1 MRIVPIIMAILA
13 MILIFLFV
21 FERDQIARAIG
32 LPDAPAGETPPQDS
46 AQAPDPA
53 RSAVRVLAIHST
65 ARPIDTAV
73 ELRGQ
78 TEADRQVEM
87 RAETSGQVVSDPLRK
102 GSFVTAGQL
111 LCALDPANRNADL
124 AEAQAR
130 LREATA
136 RVPEAAARVTE
147 AQARLDEALIND
159 NAAAK
164 LSEGGF
170 ASDTRVAATRAAVS
184 SARAVLQAAE
194 SGLESTQAGIQS
206 ARARVEAAQKEIDR
220 LRITA
225 PFDGL
230 LESDTA
236 ELGSLLQ
243 PGLPCGTVIRLDPIL
258 LVGFVPEAD
267 VARIA
272 PGAMASARLIGGDTV
287 SGQVRFLSR
296 SADPETRTFRVEID
310 VPNPDL
316 RLRDG
321 QTVDIRIAADGSRAH
336 LVPQSALT
344 LDDAGALGVRVVD
357 ADSRARFI
365 PVALLRD
372 TVEGMWLAGL
382 PERADIITIGQEYV
396 IDGVPVLPS
405 FRDPGQ

>member
-1 MRIVPIIMAILA
+1 MRIVPILMAVLA

-32 LPDAPAGETPPQDS
+32 RPEAPPPEAAPPDS
-46 AQAPDPA
+46 AQVPEAAPG
-53 RSAVRVLAIHST
+53 AVRVIAMHST

-73 ELRGQ
+73 ALRGQ

-87 RAETSGQVVSDPLRK
+87 RAETSGQVVSEPLRK
-102 GSFVTAGQL
+102 GRFVTAGQL
-111 LCALDPANRNADL
+111 LCALDPANRKADL

-130 LREATA
+130 LREAQA
-136 RVPEAAARVTE
+136 RVPEAQARVTE
-147 AQARLDEALIND
+147 AEARLEEALIND
-159 NAAAK
+159 NAAQK
-164 LSEGGF
+164 LSQGGF

-194 SGLESTQAGIQS
+194 SGLESTRAGIQS
-206 ARARVEAAQKEIDR
+206 AHARVEAAQKEIDR

-243 PGLPCGTVIRLDPIL
+243 PGLPCGTVIRLDPIV
-258 LVGFVPEAD
+258 LVGFVPETD
-267 VARIA
+267 VGRIA
-272 PGAMASARLIGGDTV
+272 TGATASARLIDGGSV
-287 SGQVRFLSR
+287 SGVVTFLSR

-321 QTVDIRIAADGSRAH
+321 QTVDIRIAADGTKAH

-344 LDDAGALGVRVVD
+344 LDDAGTLGVRVVD
-357 ADSRARFI
+357 AGSRAQFV

-372 TVEGMWLAGL
+372 TEQGMWLGGL

-396 IDGVPVLPS
+396 IDGVPVAPR
-405 FRDPGQ
+405 FPDPVR